1 LKSPIDHHTHV
12 YQSAQTADKLA
23 FVSVGKLFARL
34 TQAVTYSTA
43 IFYRGFSSGA
53 GLLFGRAFAVSSAV
67 TDQSNF

>member
-43 IFYRGFSSGA
+43 IFFT
-53 GLLFGRAFAVSSAV
+53 AVSRAGQVCYLAEHSL
-67 TDQSNF
+67 